1 MEYHPFEPFVPE
13 GARTL
18 ILGSFPGKEST
29 QQLRKDDWYYN
40 SKRNQFWKILEM
52 VYEQELSTPAAK
64 INLFVNNRIAVT
76 DIIASCERRNHSN
89 SDQNLINKQYNQQG
103 ISSIL
108 EGNPVSQVLFTSKSV
123 YREFIRHFDFP
134 KDIRLIALPSP
145 SPRYARLSLVQKSE
159 IYKKHLPS
167 Y

>member
-1 MEYHPFEPFVPE
+1 MEYHPFEPFVSE
-13 GARTL
+13 VSSVL

-29 QQLRKDDWYYN
+29 QQLRKDDWFYN

-52 VYEQELSTPAAK
+52 VYKQELSTSAAK
-64 INLFVNNRIAVT
+64 KILFTNNRIAVT
-76 DIIASCERRNHSN
+76 DIIVSCERRDNSN
-89 SDQNLINKQYNQQG
+89 SDQNLTNKEYNWQC

-108 EGNPVSQVLFTSKSV
+108 AGNAISRILFTSKSV
-123 YREFIRHFDFP
+123 YREFIHHFDFP
-134 KDIRLIALPSP
+134 KDIRLIVLPSP

-159 IYKKHLPS
+159 IYKKYMPS